1 MHKSSTCR
9 IKIYDDNIKKRGNLF
24 IFSVKRKKL
33 MEIDDDIEES
43 SISKDNMDNK
53 NILKFMVTLSIRYFW

>member
-1 MHKSSTCR
+1 LHKSSTSR
-9 IKIYDDNIKKRGNLF
+9 IKIYDDNIKKWGNLF
-24 IFSVKRKKL
+24 IFSAKRKKL

-53 NILKFMVTLSIRYFW
+53 NILKFMVTLSIRYF